1 MELIFFCVAK
11 SSDEL
16 DCVDVLLCALGG
28 HVYVKIA
35 VVGTVMCAFLCACPE
50 FPCIYLDRAWFD
62 GHDSVEAW

>member
-1 MELIFFCVAK
+1 MSVSK

-28 HVYVKIA
+28 HVYVKIS
-35 VVGTVMCAFLCACPE
+35 VVSTGVCAFLGACPE
-50 FPCIYLDRAWFD
+50 FSCIDLDRAWFD